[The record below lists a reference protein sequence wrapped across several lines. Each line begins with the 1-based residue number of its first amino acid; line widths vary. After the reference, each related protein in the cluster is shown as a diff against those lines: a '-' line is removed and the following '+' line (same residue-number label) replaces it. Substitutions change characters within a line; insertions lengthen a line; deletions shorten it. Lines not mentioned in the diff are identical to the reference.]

1 MMKAYKFRIYPD
13 KEQQY
18 ILVKWF
24 GAARYVWNWGLHQIK
39 DNYQHTEMMEYSW
52 GGDLAT
58 YNYEDALTMK
68 FHGCKDSSSKLF
80 KMDAVKCSRMLTP
93 AKTRKIVDLP
103 DGLKHMSGLKDNQ
116 PWLNDVPDKI
126 LRYSLRN
133 LGTAFRNF
141 FTKNT
146 SGNNSGHPK
155 PKKLSGNQS
164 IQFDGTSVKLNIK
177 SGIIYIPRIKNIE
190 IRLHRP
196 IIGKIKT
203 TTISK
208 TKSGKYFISFQV
220 DTGENIPATKP
231 IREEN
236 IVGIDVGI
244 TTYATLSNGEKI
256 DGIRPFRES
265 EKRLGVL
272 GKRFSRKKSGS
283 KNQEKARI
291 KLAKCH
297 EKIANQR
304 SDFQNKL
311 SRKLVDDYDAI
322 AIESLNIAGM
332 IKNRHLAKSIS
343 DASWSEFVRQI
354 KYKAIWSGK
363 TVIEI
368 GRWEATSKLCH
379 VCGHKEEKMSLDI
392 REWKCPKC
400 GSIHDRDINAAIN
413 IKTIGIDQ
421 LYKQ

>member
-1 MMKAYKFRIYPD
+1 M
-13 KEQQY
+13 
-18 ILVKWF
+18 
-24 GAARYVWNWGLHQIK
+24 
-39 DNYQHTEMMEYSW
+39 
-52 GGDLAT
+52 
-58 YNYEDALTMK
+58 
-68 FHGCKDSSSKLF
+68 
-80 KMDAVKCSRMLTP
+80 
-93 AKTRKIVDLP
+93 
-103 DGLKHMSGLKDNQ
+103 
-116 PWLNDVPDKI
+116 
-126 LRYSLRN
+126 
-133 LGTAFRNF
+133 
-141 FTKNT
+141 
-146 SGNNSGHPK
+146 
-155 PKKLSGNQS
+155 
-164 IQFDGTSVKLNIK
+164 NIK

-322 AIESLNIAGM
+322 AIESLNITGM
-332 IKNRHLAKSIS
+332 VKNRHLAKSIS

-368 GRWEATSKLCH
+368 GRWETTSKLCH

-413 IKTIGIDQ
+413 IRTIGIDQ